1 MVILYYNLKTDLMNI
16 MDRIEKVSNFQ
27 EEMTDQIVGELDDHF
42 ISTRILWSKDH
53 VLEVYVGAE
62 DYDSAMELMRM
73 ECPTEASSLFGMPDH
88 ESGYLLVFQFDNI

>member
-1 MVILYYNLKTDLMNI
+1 MSVRLRLVAELQAHMTRVIMKKLLEAGL
-16 MDRIEKVSNFQ
+16 
-27 EEMTDQIVGELDDHF
+27 VGTH
-42 ISTRILWSKDH
+42 LWSKDH
-53 VLEVYVGAE
+53 VLEVVMHNRD